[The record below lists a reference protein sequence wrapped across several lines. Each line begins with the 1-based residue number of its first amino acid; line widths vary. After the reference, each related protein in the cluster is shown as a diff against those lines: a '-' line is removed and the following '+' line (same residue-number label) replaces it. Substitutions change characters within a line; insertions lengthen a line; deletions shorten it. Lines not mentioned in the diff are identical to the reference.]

1 MLKDRLMRRLIVAMV
16 LLGFVPDGA
25 HALLCARQNGVVLSR
40 SACKRHEQVVTRST
54 FVTTRAGPLTV
65 PNVGSDF
72 GTFITPLVG
81 LAVPAGTGS
90 YAVIGTAFFTN
101 HRPLVDRVLC
111 ALTYWF
117 QGVMLAPGITFANAA
132 VFLDGASASGTTISV
147 VGVQTF
153 TNTTNSPTSI
163 SLWCTAESPLSMF
176 TAADVSLIAIPV
188 DQVQT
193 QQEG

>member
-1 MLKDRLMRRLIVAMV
+1 MLKNRVLRRLMIAAMIF
-16 LLGFVPDGA
+16 LGFVPDGA

-54 FVTTRAGPLTV
+54 FVTTHAGPLTV

-72 GTFITPLVG
+72 GTFITPLVT
-81 LAVPAGTGS
+81 LTVPAGTGS

-101 HRPLVDRVLC
+101 HRPLVDSVLC

-153 TNTTNSPTSI
+153 TNTTNSPTAI
-163 SLWCTAESPLSMF
+163 HLWCTAENPLSMF
-176 TAADVSLIAIPV
+176 TAEDVSLVAIPV
-188 DQVQT
+188 DHVET
-193 QQEG
+193 Q